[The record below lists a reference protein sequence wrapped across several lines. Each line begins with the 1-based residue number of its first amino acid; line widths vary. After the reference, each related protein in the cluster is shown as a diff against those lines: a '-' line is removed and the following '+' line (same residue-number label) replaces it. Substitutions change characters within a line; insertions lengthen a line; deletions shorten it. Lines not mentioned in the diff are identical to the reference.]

1 MKSIL
6 RKNLNR
12 GLRRRRSRAK
22 FFGTADMPR
31 LTVFRS
37 NRYMSAQL
45 IDDASRRTLASATSM
60 GLKGKLSKID
70 AAKEVGKIIGEAAKK
85 MGVKKAV
92 FHRGHYKYHGRV
104 KAVADSAR
112 AAGLKI

>member
-12 GLRRRRSRAK
+12 GLRKRRSRAK

-45 IDDASRRTLASATSM
+45 IDDMAGRTLASATSR
-60 GLKGKLSKID
+60 GLKGKPSKIN

-85 MGVKKAV
+85 LGVKKAV

-104 KAVADSAR
+104 MAVSTGAKE
-112 AAGLKI
+112 AGLKI